1 MYRNIHP
8 DLFPKYMEISMWDDQ
23 QRQTLFYEKVEWVL
37 EGEQK
42 GLRYGE
48 NPDQEAALYR
58 LANGNL
64 CLGEI
69 ECIQPGRFL
78 ASDAELLQAGK
89 HPGKINITDADS
101 ALDILRY
108 LYETPATVIIKHNN
122 PCGVARGET
131 LLDSFERAFAADRL
145 AAFGGVVACNQSVD
159 EETAQALAEQYFEV
173 VVAPGYTEAALE
185 TLRSKKNLR
194 VMRIRNMEQL
204 STYVG
209 ARVLD
214 FTSLIDGG
222 VVVQWSYVPHLLSKE
237 NLIVPEAERHGESYR
252 MARTPTEREYADMR
266 FGWLVEAGVTS
277 NSVMFVKDGVT
288 VSIGAGEQDRVG
300 AAVIA
305 RDKAYRKYA
314 DALSW
319 SRHGMPYHLLE
330 SESARADI
338 DEDTASAHGGLEG
351 SVMISD
357 AFFPFRDGVD
367 VGLREGVSAVL
378 QPGGSL
384 RDFEVIQ
391 ACNEYDAAMMFTGQR
406 SFKH

>member
-1 MYRNIHP
+1 
-8 DLFPKYMEISMWDDQ
+8 
-23 QRQTLFYEKVEWVL
+23 
-37 EGEQK
+37 
-42 GLRYGE
+42 
-48 NPDQEAALYR
+48 
-58 LANGNL
+58 
-64 CLGEI
+64 
-69 ECIQPGRFL
+69 
-78 ASDAELLQAGK
+78 
-89 HPGKINITDADS
+89 
-101 ALDILRY
+101 
-108 LYETPATVIIKHNN
+108 
-122 PCGVARGET
+122 
-131 LLDSFERAFAADRL
+131 
-145 AAFGGVVACNQSVD
+145 
-159 EETAQALAEQYFEV
+159 
-173 VVAPGYTEAALE
+173 
-185 TLRSKKNLR
+185 
-194 VMRIRNMEQL
+194 
-204 STYVG
+204 
-209 ARVLD
+209 
-214 FTSLIDGG
+214 
-222 VVVQWSYVPHLLSKE
+222 
-237 NLIVPEAERHGESYR
+237 